1 MSEGLRER
9 MVKTLRAPK
18 AVYTSVAVASLI
30 ASIALGWKSLCVLGG
45 SQSPQALVDHA
56 PALFGMPF
64 AITAALT
71 LVCCAR
77 ALDPQAHID
86 FLGLRVRG
94 AAATIVCW
102 IVVFAVLTIAIRAL
116 W

>member
-1 MSEGLRER
+1 MTEGLRDR
-9 MVKTLRAPK
+9 MARTLRTPK
-18 AVYTSVAVASLI
+18 ATYGYVAI
-30 ASIALGWKSLCVLGG
+30 ANLFGSIALGWKALSVLGDTK
-45 SQSPQALVDHA
+45 SPQALIDHA

-64 AITAALT
+64 AITASLT

-94 AAATIVCW
+94 AGATILCW
-102 IVVFAVLTIAIRAL
+102 IVVFVVLTISIRTL

>member
-1 MSEGLRER
+1 MLHES
-9 MVKTLRAPK
+9 MAKTLRTPK
-18 AVYTSVAVASLI
+18 AVYTCVAVASLF

-45 SQSPQALVDHA
+45 SQSQKALIDHA

>member
-1 MSEGLRER
+1 MSEGLREK
-9 MVKTLRAPK
+9 MAKTLRSPK
-18 AVYTSVAVASLI
+18 AVYTGVAVVSLI

>member
-9 MVKTLRAPK
+9 MAKTLRAPRT
-18 AVYTSVAVASLI
+18 VYACMAVASLT
-30 ASIALGWKSLCVLGG
+30 ASIALGWKSFCVLGD
-45 SQSPQALVDHA
+45 SKSPQALVDHA
-56 PALFGMPF
+56 PALFGIPF

-94 AAATIVCW
+94 ASATILCW
-102 IVVFAVLTIAIRAL
+102 IAVFAALTIALRAL

>member
-1 MSEGLRER
+1 MSERLRER
-9 MVKTLRAPK
+9 MAKTLRTSK
-18 AVYTSVAVASLI
+18 VVYTCVAVVSLV
-30 ASIALGWKSLCVLGG
+30 ASIALGWKSLRVLGG
-45 SQSPQALVDHA
+45 SQSPRALVDHA

-77 ALDPQAHID
+77 ALDLQAHID

-94 AAATIVCW
+94 AAATVVCW

>member
-1 MSEGLRER
+1 MSEGRRES
-9 MVKTLRAPK
+9 MTKTLRTSK
-18 AVYTSVAVASLI
+18 AVYTGVAVASLT
-30 ASIALGWKSLCVLGG
+30 ASIALAWKSLCVLGG

-77 ALDPQAHID
+77 ALDPQAHLD

-102 IVVFAVLTIAIRAL
+102 IIVFAVLTIAIRAL

>member
-1 MSEGLRER
+1 MAT
-9 MVKTLRAPK
+9 TLRTVK
-18 AVYTSVAVASLI
+18 GVYACVAVASLV
-30 ASIALGWKSLCVLGG
+30 ASIALGWKLLCVLGE
-45 SQSPQALVDHA
+45 SKSPQALVDHA

-77 ALDPQAHID
+77 SLDPQAHID
-86 FLGLRVRG
+86 LFGLRVRG
-94 AAATIVCW
+94 AGATILCW

>member
-1 MSEGLRER
+1 MSEGQRARMAKKLRTS
-9 MVKTLRAPK
+9 KI
-18 AVYTSVAVASLI
+18 VYTSVAVASLI
-30 ASIALGWKSLCVLGG
+30 ASIALGWQSLCVLGG
-45 SQSPQALVDHA
+45 SQSPQALIDHA
-56 PALFGMPF
+56 PALFGIPF
-64 AITAALT
+64 AITAALA

-77 ALDPQAHID
+77 ALDPKAHLD

-102 IVVFAVLTIAIRAL
+102 IIVFAVLTIAIRAL

>member
-1 MSEGLRER
+1 MA
-9 MVKTLRAPK
+9 KTLRAPK
-18 AVYTSVAVASLI
+18 AIYTFVAVASLI

-45 SQSPQALVDHA
+45 SKSPQALIDHA

-86 FLGLRVRG
+86 FLGLRLRG
-94 AAATIVCW
+94 AAATIMCW

>member
-1 MSEGLRER
+1 MAKSLR
-9 MVKTLRAPK
+9 TPK
-18 AVYTSVAVASLI
+18 VVYTCVAVASLL

-45 SQSPQALVDHA
+45 SQSPQALIDHA

-64 AITAALT
+64 SITTALT

>member
-1 MSEGLRER
+1 MA
-9 MVKTLRAPK
+9 KTLRTSK
-18 AVYTSVAVASLI
+18 AVYTCVAVASLI
-30 ASIALGWKSLCVLGG
+30 ASIAVGWKSLCVLSG
-45 SQSPQALVDHA
+45 SQSPRALVDHA

-86 FLGLRVRG
+86 FLGSRVRG

>member
-1 MSEGLRER
+1 MKEGLREK
-9 MVKTLRAPK
+9 MAKTLRAPK
-18 AVYTSVAVASLI
+18 AVYTGVAVVSLI
-30 ASIALGWKSLCVLGG
+30 ASIALGWKSICVLGG
-45 SQSPQALVDHA
+45 LQSPQTLIDHA

-86 FLGLRVRG
+86 FIGLRVRG

-102 IVVFAVLTIAIRAL
+102 IIVFAVLTIAIRAL

>member
-9 MVKTLRAPK
+9 MAKTLRTPK
-18 AVYTSVAVASLI
+18 ALYACVAVASLT
-30 ASIALGWKSLCVLGG
+30 ASIALGWKSLCVLGD
-45 SQSPQALVDHA
+45 SKSPQALVDHA

-64 AITAALT
+64 AMTAALT

-94 AAATIVCW
+94 AGATILGWTV
-102 IVVFAVLTIAIRAL
+102 IFAVLTIAIRAL